1 MNPKLER
8 KSFVACLIGMV
19 VMATEREL
27 TDDAATLL
35 AGVRVLRPRLVELD
49 LLEGQI
55 ALKRLQYRDAI
66 QVLRNVENSPT
77 QWSMAK
83 ALMAWCQY
91 MARDPDWEINVNSLL
106 QSEDALPDA
115 VAIAQRLRKGHKSKD
130 TANGTDNDTDTG
142 DTDVA
147 HAMPAFSSDFSYAF
161 MHLRA

>member
-8 KSFVACLIGMV
+8 KPFVACLIGLV
-19 VMATEREL
+19 VLATDREL
-27 TDDAATLL
+27 LDDAATLL

-91 MARDPDWEINVNSLL
+91 MARDPDWEINVNDILL
-106 QSEDALPDA
+106 RSDAQPDA
-115 VAIAQRLRKGHKSKD
+115 VAIAKRLRKGHKTKD
-130 TANGTDNDTDTG
+130 DGTDTDDDNG
-142 DTDVA
+142 HDDVSP
-147 HAMPAFSSDFSYAF
+147 AMPAFSPDLSFAY

>member
-8 KSFVACLIGMV
+8 KSFVACLIGLV
-19 VMATEREL
+19 VLATDRDL
-27 TDDAATLL
+27 TDDAAALL
-35 AGVRVLRPRLVELD
+35 GGVRVLRPRLVELD

-91 MARDPDWEINVNSLL
+91 MARDPDWEINVNDILL
-106 QSEDALPDA
+106 RSDAQPDA
-115 VAIAQRLRKGHKSKD
+115 VAIAKRLRKGHKSKD
-130 TANGTDNDTDTG
+130 TGIDTDDDTG
-142 DTDVA
+142 HDDA
-147 HAMPAFSSDFSYAF
+147 ASAMPAFSPDLSFAF

>member
-8 KSFVACLIGMV
+8 KPFVACLIGLV
-19 VMATEREL
+19 VTATDREL
-27 TDDAATLL
+27 IDDAATLL

-55 ALKRLQYRDAI
+55 ALKRQQYRDAI
-66 QVLRNVENSPT
+66 QLLRNVEDSPT

-91 MARDPDWEINVNSLL
+91 MARDPDWEINVNDILL
-106 QSEDALPDA
+106 RSDAQPEA
-115 VAIAQRLRKGHKSKD
+115 VSIAKRLRKGHQSKD
-130 TANGTDNDTDTG
+130 LDGGG
-142 DTDVA
+142 DDDSAADDAVA
-147 HAMPAFSSDFSYAF
+147 PMPAFSPDFSFAF

>member
-8 KSFVACLIGMV
+8 KPFVASLIGLV
-19 VMATEREL
+19 VAATDREL
-27 TDDAATLL
+27 TDDAAALL

-55 ALKRLQYRDAI
+55 ALKRQQYRDAI
-66 QVLRNVENSPT
+66 QLLRNVEDSPT

-91 MARDPDWEINVNSLL
+91 MARDPDWEINVNDILMRS
-106 QSEDALPDA
+106 DAQPDA
-115 VAIAQRLRKGHKSKD
+115 VAIAKRLRKGHQSKD
-130 TANGTDNDTDTG
+130 LDGGG
-142 DTDVA
+142 DDDSAADEAVA
-147 HAMPAFSSDFSYAF
+147 PMPAFSPDFSFAF

>member
-8 KSFVACLIGMV
+8 KPFVACLIGLV
-19 VMATEREL
+19 VLATDREL
-27 TDDAATLL
+27 LDDAATLL

-91 MARDPDWEINVNSLL
+91 MARDPDWEINVNDILL
-106 QSEDALPDA
+106 RSDAQPDA
-115 VAIAQRLRKGHKSKD
+115 VAIAKRLRKGHKTKD
-130 TANGTDNDTDTG
+130 DGIATDDDNGHDDNSP
-142 DTDVA
+142 
-147 HAMPAFSSDFSYAF
+147 AMPAFSPDLSFAY

>member
-91 MARDPDWEINVNSLL
+91 MARDPDWEINVNDILL
-106 QSEDALPDA
+106 RSDAQPDA
-115 VAIAQRLRKGHKSKD
+115 VAIANRLRKGHQSKD
-130 TANGTDNDTDTG
+130 LDGGG
-142 DTDVA
+142 DDDSAADDAVA
-147 HAMPAFSSDFSYAF
+147 PMPAFSPDFSFAF

>member
-8 KSFVACLIGMV
+8 KSFVACLIGLV
-19 VMATEREL
+19 VLATDREL
-27 TDDAATLL
+27 TDDAAALL
-35 AGVRVLRPRLVELD
+35 NGVRVLRPRLVELD

-91 MARDPDWEINVNSLL
+91 MARDPDWEINVNDILL
-106 QSEDALPDA
+106 RSDAQPDA
-115 VAIAQRLRKGHKSKD
+115 VAIAKRLRKGHKTKD
-130 TANGTDNDTDTG
+130 LDNTDDDAG
-142 DTDVA
+142 HDDVA
-147 HAMPAFSSDFSYAF
+147 SAMPAFSPDLSFAF